1 MSETTAN
8 PNIEQPKIELTLE
21 SEPIEIPVV
30 VPIVPEELK
39 VELQTAA
46 TSSLDQSNLSED
58 EKEQV
63 RNFAKKI
70 DIKDSQLVLQYG
82 LSCQRKVSDYA
93 EYSLG
98 MVRAK
103 DTGEVGEM
111 LTKLTTELRSF
122 TLTPEKDNGFFGFF
136 KKSVDYLV
144 TMKNRYSSVET
155 NINQITDILEGHK
168 IQMLKD
174 ITLLDQMYGNTLLYF
189 KELTMYIMAGK
200 ERLDQAVNVELPAL
214 KKKAEETGLPT
225 DAQAARDFE
234 EMCNRFDKKVHDLDL
249 TRTVAMQ
256 MAPQIRMVQNNDSVL
271 VEKINSS
278 VINTIPLWKNQMTLS
293 LGLANSKQALEAQK
307 AVTDMTNELLR
318 KNADI
323 LKTSTVEV
331 ARESERGIVDI
342 ETLKYTN
349 QQLIATIDDLIH
361 VQADGRQKRRQAEI
375 ELVTIE
381 NELKQKLLSAAG
393 RE

>member
-136 KKSVDYLV
+136 KKS
-144 TMKNRYSSVET
+144 NW
-155 NINQITDILEGHK
+155 N
-168 IQMLKD
+168 
-174 ITLLDQMYGNTLLYF
+174 
-189 KELTMYIMAGK
+189 
-200 ERLDQAVNVELPAL
+200 
-214 KKKAEETGLPT
+214 
-225 DAQAARDFE
+225 
-234 EMCNRFDKKVHDLDL
+234 
-249 TRTVAMQ
+249 
-256 MAPQIRMVQNNDSVL
+256 
-271 VEKINSS
+271 
-278 VINTIPLWKNQMTLS
+278 
-293 LGLANSKQALEAQK
+293 
-307 AVTDMTNELLR
+307 
-318 KNADI
+318 
-323 LKTSTVEV
+323 
-331 ARESERGIVDI
+331 
-342 ETLKYTN
+342 
-349 QQLIATIDDLIH
+349 
-361 VQADGRQKRRQAEI
+361 
-375 ELVTIE
+375 
-381 NELKQKLLSAAG
+381 
-393 RE
+393 

>member
-1 MSETTAN
+1 MSDATAN
-8 PNIEQPKIELTLE
+8 PNGEQPTIELTLE

-46 TSSLDQSNLSED
+46 TSALDQSNLSED

-111 LTKLTTELRSF
+111 LTKLTTELRGF

-200 ERLDQAVNVELPAL
+200 ERLDQAINIELPAL

-393 RE
+393 R